1 MWQLLTFQ
9 FIFRSAGF
17 QKGEITNDV
26 FEADFNGL
34 DVYCAL
40 LSDKMPH
47 LWKVEIYFQFA
58 LTLDNIRVQLLI
70 NKRDMINGISL
81 NDSGLYVIT
90 HKFIGKY
97 LNVLYFNIYICS
109 VLNNYSYVTTL
120 IYSGIIIFLNILIN

>member
-58 LTLDNIRVQLLI
+58 LTLDNIQLLI

-97 LNVLYFNIYICS
+97 LSVLYFNYIS
-109 VLNNYSYVTTL
+109 NISYV
-120 IYSGIIIFLNILIN
+120 